1 MKVFN
6 MKVGAALLGF
16 SVVGVVSCPSHVW
29 AASFQSGVRTLAD
42 EGGKKEEKKETMAVD
57 KLPKP
62 VVDGVKKAMP
72 GARITK
78 AAKVTTEGKITYYLD
93 DVKVGKKG
101 WDVTVGEDGTIIK
114 KEECH
119 DE

>member
-1 MKVFN
+1 MSKHYLRCS
-6 MKVGAALLGF
+6 LLGLCVAAGA
-16 SVVGVVSCPSHVW
+16 VVALPVF
-29 AASFQSGVRTLAD
+29 AAPAARPFAAD
-42 EGGKKEEKKETMAVD
+42 EKKEDKGEKIAVD

-62 VVDGVKKAMP
+62 VVDAVKKDMP

-78 AAKVTTEGKITYYLD
+78 ANKLNKDGKVTYYLD

-101 WDVTVGEDGTIIK
+101 WDVTLTEDGTIIK